1 MENIIENINDWIKA
15 CALKDI
21 EDWELENGDL
31 TPEDADD
38 LADVVANNL
47 RFAHIYNPDVHVND
61 ANVEQYIEE
70 VVNMNRDVLF
80 RICLVA
86 LTDYLNGAANPVK
99 PKYLVIN
106 AKRTDYS
113 KESIYDTI
121 TVGELKRLLED
132 YEDNAKVVLSHDNGY
147 TFGGITEDDLKEE
160 EE

>member
-1 MENIIENINDWIKA
+1 MNINEHIKDWIKA

-31 TPEDADD
+31 TFEDADD

-47 RFAHIYNPDVHVND
+47 RLSHIYNPDIHVDD
-61 ANVEQYIEE
+61 ANVDKYIEK
-70 VVNMNRDVLF
+70 VVKMNRDDLF
-80 RICLVA
+80 RICLDA
-86 LTDYLNGAANPVK
+86 LTDYVNGAANPVK
-99 PKYLVIN
+99 QKYLVIN

-113 KESIYDTI
+113 KDSIYDTI

-132 YEDNAKVVLSHDNGY
+132 YEDDAKVVLSHDNGY
-147 TFGGITEDDLKEE
+147 SFGGITEDDLKEE